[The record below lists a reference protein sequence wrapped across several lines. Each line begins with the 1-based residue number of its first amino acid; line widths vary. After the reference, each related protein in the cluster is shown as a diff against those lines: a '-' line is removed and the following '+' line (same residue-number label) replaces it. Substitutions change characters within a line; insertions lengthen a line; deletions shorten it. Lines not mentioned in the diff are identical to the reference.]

1 MRQVRIINKAI
12 SRAES
17 LHRFILSSLRK
28 ICQSHAD
35 WADRLPGLL
44 LSLHS
49 SVVTSTG
56 LSPSYMVFHRE
67 LRVPIMAR
75 LQVTVDTQDKTLSQL
90 MDTARVTDELIQ
102 ENTQQSFQ
110 QADKFYNRHAVAREF
125 QIGQQAL
132 LYDEKVPIGVM
143 RKMHRFYR
151 PVEIFDVLPNSCY
164 KLKDTTSGR
173 LLPFKVHVSRL
184 KALKEGNIS
193 EETGHET
200 ITSQRPQVKGDEDGQ
215 QQHQMQQQQQQ
226 QLVTADDE
234 AWHAILSIR
243 SRRRRPTGQYEY
255 LVEWAADHS
264 TSWLPAR
271 SITPELVRTY
281 NARCRRRKRY

>member
-1 MRQVRIINKAI
+1 MYNIDLKLASSRNHKAI

-17 LHRFILSSLRK
+17 LHRVILSSLRK

-49 SVVTSTG
+49 SDVTSTG
-56 LSPSYMVFHRE
+56 LSPSYVVFHKE

-75 LQVTVDTQDKTLSQL
+75 LPVTVDTQDKTLSDL

-110 QADKFYNRHAVAREF
+110 QADKFYNRHAVARDF
-125 QIGQQAL
+125 QIGQKAL
-132 LYDEKVPIGVM
+132 LYDEKVPLGVM

-151 PVEIFDVLPNSCY
+151 PVEILDVLPNSCY

-173 LLPFKVHVSRL
+173 SLPFKVYVSRL

-193 EETGHET
+193 EEAEDET
-200 ITSQRPQVKGDEDGQ
+200 FTSKRPQVKGEEGGQ
-215 QQHQMQQQQQQ
+215 QQHHMQQQNQQP
-226 QLVTADDE
+226 LTADDE
-234 AWHAILSIR
+234 AWHAILGIR
-243 SRRRRPTGQYEY
+243 SRRRRPTGQG
-255 LVEWAADHS
+255 L
-264 TSWLPAR
+264 
-271 SITPELVRTY
+271 
-281 NARCRRRKRY
+281 